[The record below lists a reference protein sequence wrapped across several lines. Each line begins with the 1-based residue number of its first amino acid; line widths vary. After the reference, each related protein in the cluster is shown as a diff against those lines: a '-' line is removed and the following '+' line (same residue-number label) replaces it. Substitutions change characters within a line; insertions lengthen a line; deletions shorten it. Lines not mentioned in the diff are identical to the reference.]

1 MSAIILFA
9 LMVVTYV
16 LTMSFSISENAMQ
29 NYFIWAAIVSVVYYF
44 VSGLPVFNRA

>member
-16 LTMSFSISENAMQ
+16 LHTSFSISANVLQ
-29 NYFIWAAIVSVVYYF
+29 NYLVWAAIVSVVVYLLGF
-44 VSGLPVFNRA
+44 IPVFNRA

>member
-16 LTMSFSISENAMQ
+16 LHQSLGISANAMQ
-29 NYFIWAAIVSVVYYF
+29 NYFIWAAIVSVIYYF
-44 VSGLPVFNRA
+44 VNGLPLFNRA